1 MTTKQDVSVDFSV
14 VTATPES
21 GNSEMIQI
29 SLNLPPGMSA
39 HKSSQKFYQIMGKL
53 MALHAVKQADYGSKE
68 DPFANVRASREFGVP
83 PWLGAIIRLN
93 DKVNRLKSFALKGA
107 LKNET
112 VIDSMDDIAV
122 YAVIAHVL
130 FEEEQPSG

>member
-1 MTTKQDVSVDFSV
+1 MENME
-14 VTATPES
+14 VTERHP
-21 GNSEMIQI
+21 
-29 SLNLPPGMSA
+29 
-39 HKSSQKFYQIMGKL
+39 KSKRFHEILEELGR
-53 MALHAVKQADYGSKE
+53 LHDKKQADYGSKE

-93 DKVNRLKSFALKGA
+93 DKVNRLKSFAMKGK

-112 VIDSMDDIAV
+112 VVDSMDDIAV

-130 FEEEQPSG
+130 FEEEEKTNG